1 MLATG
6 QYQYFIYLKCII
18 CTSISLNILIFYL
31 LLHTLFNPVMS
42 PLFLIHTEDKT
53 SASTYHL
60 LFVELLFAHPNHMA
74 VSTDEPLIKDLTG

>member
-1 MLATG
+1 
-6 QYQYFIYLKCII
+6 
-18 CTSISLNILIFYL
+18 
-31 LLHTLFNPVMS
+31 MS